1 MNNEGLIYLNTNL
14 KIHALKIDFLKKL
27 QNYSHQLLE
36 SCLQCADD
44 TCVQDIQSRYNQFV
58 LKKEQVKQL
67 IDKKEEKYVYNYI
80 LCGDLIFDN
89 DIKVC
94 RRKIKEQFL

>member
-1 MNNEGLIYLNTNL
+1 MKFNEVNMNNEGLIYLNTNL

-44 TCVQDIQSRYNQFV
+44 TCVQDI
-58 LKKEQVKQL
+58 
-67 IDKKEEKYVYNYI
+67 
-80 LCGDLIFDN
+80 
-89 DIKVC
+89 
-94 RRKIKEQFL
+94 